1 MKEQYIRQVYR
12 ELSLPRKLKKE
23 VVRDLKEAFDSALEH
38 GETQQQ
44 VIRRLGTPKEFADS
58 AAEQFGI
65 DNTASKKRKAI
76 LSALIALIFA
86 AAAFFMYAVTQSGK
100 APEGAIGQADAATNI
115 RIVGAMGFDVS
126 RIILAAGLAAAV
138 LAVLLVIRAIR
149 TGRRKS

>member
-58 AAEQFGI
+58 AAEQFGV

-126 RIILAAGLAAAV
+126 RIILAVGLAAAV

>member
-1 MKEQYIRQVYR
+1 M
-12 ELSLPRKLKKE
+12 
-23 VVRDLKEAFDSALEH
+23 RDLKEAFDSALEH

-115 RIVGAMGFDVS
+115 RIVGAMEFDVS

>member
-23 VVRDLKEAFDSALEH
+23 VVRDLKEAFDSAREH

-58 AAEQFGI
+58 AAEQFGV
-65 DNTASKKRKAI
+65 DNIASKKRRSI

-86 AAAFFMYAVTQSGK
+86 AAAFSIYVVTQSGK

-126 RIILAAGLAAAV
+126 RIIFAAGLAAAV
-138 LAVLLVIRAIR
+138 IAVLLVIRAIR
-149 TGRRKS
+149 SARRKS

>member
-115 RIVGAMGFDVS
+115 RIVGAMEFDVS

>member
-12 ELSLPRKLKKE
+12 ELSLLRKLKKE

-115 RIVGAMGFDVS
+115 RIVGAMEFDVS

>member
-58 AAEQFGI
+58 AAEQFGV

-115 RIVGAMGFDVS
+115 RIVGAMEFDVS